1 MTDLRSLLAERTEMR
16 REDWLFAPLFFR
28 LQREDD
34 RRRLQDLCRRQDDV
48 VILNPF
54 RGQVEELIKAKH
66 PDRRFSRE
74 ELSEA
79 VEDYLGE
86 APEEKGVW
94 VYYPWRRTLVHLLD
108 EEEFVFVRTNR
119 NRNKITQ
126 QEQEVLS
133 RKAIGVIGLSV
144 GQSLAL
150 TLAMERVCGEIRLAD
165 FDTLELSNLNRI
177 RTGVHHLGMPKI
189 IVTAREIAEIDP
201 FLKVVCFA
209 DGANEENLD
218 RFLLEGGRLDILV
231 DECDSLNMKI
241 LSRLKARA
249 LGIPVVMDTSDRGLV
264 DVERFDLE
272 PDRPILHG
280 LVDGLDYDTLK
291 GLSNQEKIPHVLRI
305 VGDDAISARLRASLA
320 EVGKTVCT
328 WPQLASSVTLGA
340 AVGTDVCR
348 RIVLGQFRA
357 SGRYYVDLEQLIA
370 DGNCLVV

>member
-1 MTDLRSLLAERTEMR
+1 MTDLRSLLAAHTETR
-16 REDWLFAPLFFR
+16 REEWLYTPLFFR
-28 LQREDD
+28 LRQEDD
-34 RRRLQDLCRRQDDV
+34 RRRLQDLCRCQNDLV
-48 VILNPF
+48 MLNPF
-54 RGQVEELIKAKH
+54 RGQVEELIETRH
-66 PDRRFSRE
+66 PDRQFSRE
-74 ELSEA
+74 ELQAA
-79 VEDYLGE
+79 VDEYLGD

-94 VYYPWRRTLVHLLD
+94 VYYPWRKTLVHLLD

-126 QEQEVLS
+126 QEQEVLA

-177 RTGVHHLGMPKI
+177 RAGVHHLGMPKV

-209 DGANEENLD
+209 DGVNEENLD
-218 RFLLEGGRLDILV
+218 RFLVEGGRLDILV

-241 LSRLKARA
+241 LCRLKARE
-249 LGIPVVMDTSDRGLV
+249 LGIPVVMDTSDRGLL

-291 GLSNQEKIPHVLRI
+291 GLSNQEKIPYVLRI
-305 VGDDAISARLRASLA
+305 VGGDAISARLRMSLL

-348 RIVLGQFRA
+348 RIALGQFRA
-357 SGRYYVDLEQLIA
+357 SGRFYVDLEQLIA

>member
-1 MTDLRSLLAERTEMR
+1 MTDLRFLLAERTEMR

-28 LQREDD
+28 LHREDD

-305 VGDDAISARLRASLA
+305 VGNDAISARLRASLA

-348 RIVLGQFRA
+348 RIALGQFRA